1 MRLPW
6 ATWVALRAS
15 ASVLA
20 QNRLRSLL
28 TLAICGVGTAGVI
41 GAGALAEINILDMQ
55 SRLSALG
62 GNLLVVSPNKLPP
75 FPGRPRQLEHF
86 ISLLPEDGEVIEK
99 ALATTATVVPV
110 VARQTTIRSNN
121 RSSRVRLLGT
131 TPEYLSVRAFMLERG
146 RFLGGED
153 NRERVIVLGSAVS
166 AALAPQGIGPGD
178 TVSLGSQPYT
188 VIGVLQPQ
196 GVNFAGED
204 EDHQVF
210 IPLATY
216 QHRVANR
223 FWLSHLYIQLP
234 GNSDT
239 VSAVKII
246 QRSLRERHERWDYQV
261 DDTLIRNLTD
271 VAREQSELLTTVVW
285 VVSVTSALLLLMG
298 SIGIATLM
306 ILVVRQRRSE
316 IGLRRALGATPIDIA
331 FQFLL
336 EGLVLASSGVLIGL
350 VIGIGG
356 SIIIPYGFSVP
367 TTTNY
372 RFALLGAL
380 VSLGTTTLACV
391 IPAAI
396 AARLQPSAALKV

>member
-1 MRLPW
+1 
-6 ATWVALRAS
+6 
-15 ASVLA
+15 
-20 QNRLRSLL
+20 
-28 TLAICGVGTAGVI
+28 
-41 GAGALAEINILDMQ
+41 
-55 SRLSALG
+55 
-62 GNLLVVSPNKLPP
+62 
-75 FPGRPRQLEHF
+75 LEHF